1 MSDKCKPSKP
11 LIKLFAEIAKTAE
24 VASVD
29 NGAYCHFN
37 WNDIKCDRD
46 NVLFSLTR
54 PGGTCCYITES
65 AFDTA
70 NHPILEDGV
79 FSLMDSDGYLA
90 VIRFYKLEILKP
102 I

>member
-1 MSDKCKPSKP
+1 MSSNSKASKP
-11 LIKLFAEIAKTAE
+11 LIKLFAELAKNAE

-29 NGAYCHFN
+29 NGGYCHFN
-37 WNDIKCDRD
+37 WNEIKCESE

-54 PGGTCCYITES
+54 PGGTRCYITES

-70 NHPILEDGV
+70 NHPLLQDGV

-90 VIRFYKLEILKP
+90 VIRFYKLELLKP
-102 I
+102 